1 MHASDFNVKTS
12 SNPFDFTVNSAFNRG
27 PIDHDNPRLSAVWR
41 EVRDCLAALE
51 NPPLLPSYS
60 ELFCSAADARRHAWE
75 VLGAYG
81 VLPSNAEC
89 PISQSEFWHALEH
102 THK

>member
-1 MHASDFNVKTS
+1 MRTSDFNIKGS
-12 SNPFDFTVNSAFNRG
+12 SNPSDFIVHSAFNMNV
-27 PIDHDNPRLSAVWR
+27 IDQDNSRLSAAWR
-41 EVRDCLAALE
+41 NVRDSLNTLE

-60 ELFCSAADARRHAWE
+60 ELFCHAADARRHAWD
-75 VLGAYG
+75 VLVSYG

-102 THK
+102 AHK